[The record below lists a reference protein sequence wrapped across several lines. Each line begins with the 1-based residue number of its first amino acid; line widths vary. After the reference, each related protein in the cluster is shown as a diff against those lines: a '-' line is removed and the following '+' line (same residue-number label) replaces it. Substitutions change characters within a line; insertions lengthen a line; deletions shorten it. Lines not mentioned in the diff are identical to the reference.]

1 MEYTFPGD
9 PEQTVVDPLMAP
21 GMAGTVV
28 MVIEEVEAADVP
40 QLLAAVT
47 LTLPEVEPKVTVA
60 ELVP

>member
-1 MEYTFPGD
+1 VEPFTDPG
-9 PEQTVVDPLMAP
+9 V
-21 GMAGTVV
+21 AGTLF